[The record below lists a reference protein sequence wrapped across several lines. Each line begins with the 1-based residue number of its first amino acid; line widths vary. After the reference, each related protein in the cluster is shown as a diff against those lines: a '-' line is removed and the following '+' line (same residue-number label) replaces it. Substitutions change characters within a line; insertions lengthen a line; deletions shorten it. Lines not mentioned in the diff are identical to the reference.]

1 MREALLWLITIGICL
16 AGLLRPRLGLF
27 GYMWFSIMKPDDW
40 AYSAGVYSMLIA
52 ASTLVGSLRYSL
64 SVPKLLRNPIT
75 LGLLLLL
82 IPITVS
88 VFTAVD
94 PTLSYLPYR
103 SYVQMM
109 VMMLLIPVV
118 LSTESDLR
126 TLLLVIGLSI
136 GLIGLKFGLLGLLHG
151 GARFSQ
157 GYGNGLLSDNNA
169 LALGLAMGFTL
180 CWYGRS
186 MVENWWLRQLLLAC
200 ALGSMAAVIMTYS
213 RGGMLCLALNVLLL
227 AYWSKHK
234 IATVV
239 AFVILLAPVIYL
251 LGNSYLDRM
260 ATLKDPTADSSAND
274 RILAA
279 KAAIAMWKD
288 YPLTGVGF
296 GGLNQM
302 ALQHKYID
310 LDQPLVVH
318 NTYIELLVGSGIFA
332 LITYLAVLGFCIC
345 YLGTT
350 IGREKHTN
358 PQCARYARAL
368 QTSLLTFCLGSYFL
382 SRVTFDMF
390 YMILAAAAV
399 LRDLVRQNAF
409 SVGEYPEGEP
419 EEVEAGASPV

>member
-1 MREALLWLITIGICL
+1 
-16 AGLLRPRLGLF
+16 
-27 GYMWFSIMKPDDW
+27 MKPDDW
-40 AYSAGVYSMLIA
+40 AYTASIHSMLIA
-52 ASTLVGSLRYSL
+52 GSTLAGSLRYSF
-64 SVPKLLRNPIT
+64 SFPKLLRNPIT

-82 IPITVS
+82 IPVTVS
-88 VFTAVD
+88 TFTAVD
-94 PTLSYLPYR
+94 PALSYLPYR

-118 LSTESDLR
+118 LQTESDLR

-169 LALGLAMGFTL
+169 LALGLAMGLPL
-180 CWYGRS
+180 CWFGRS
-186 MVENWWLRQLLLAC
+186 MIENWWLRQLLLAC

-227 AYWSKHK
+227 AYWSRHK
-234 IATVV
+234 VATVV
-239 AFVILLAPVIYL
+239 VFAVLAAPVVYL
-251 LGNSYLDRM
+251 LGNGYLDRM
-260 ATLKDPTADSSAND
+260 ATLKNPTADSSAND

-279 KAAIAMWKD
+279 KAAIQMWKD
-288 YPLTGVGF
+288 HPITGVGF

-302 ALQHKYID
+302 ALQHKYLD
-310 LDQPLVVH
+310 LDQPIVVH

-332 LITYLAVLGFCIC
+332 MVIYLAVFGFSIY
-345 YLGTT
+345 YLGAT
-350 IGREKHTN
+350 IRRRRRTN
-358 PQCARYARAL
+358 AQCTRFAMAMQA
-368 QTSLLTFCLGSYFL
+368 SLLIFCLGSYFL

-399 LRDLVRQNAF
+399 LLELVRQKNE
-409 SVGEYPEGEP
+409 SGGEEHAESES
-419 EEVEAGASPV
+419 EEVEADASPVEAHKAAAY